1 MTITFLGTGTS
12 HGVPTLRCR
21 CPVCTSSDPR
31 NKRTRASLWIRR
43 RGVSV
48 LIDTA
53 TDFRTQALREDIDK
67 VDLILQTHA
76 HADHTHGLDDI
87 RIYSRKGPI
96 PLAGFGSTLR
106 ELEERFSYIFR
117 ETQRGGGKPQIHLV
131 EVFPGKPAELAGFG
145 FTPLAIRHGDLTIAG
160 YRWENCAYL
169 TDCSGIPESTYP
181 LLKGL
186 DLLILDAL
194 RYDPHST
201 HFSLDEALEAV
212 KRIAPRQTYLTHMA
226 HDFDHA
232 ALADQLPPSVQPA
245 WDGLTLET

>member
-21 CPVCTSSDPR
+21 CPVCTSPDPR
-31 NKRTRASLWIRR
+31 NKRTRASLWIRH
-43 RGVSV
+43 RGLSI

-53 TDFRTQALREDIDK
+53 TDFRTQALRENIDE

-87 RIYSRKGPI
+87 RIYSRNKTI
-96 PLAGFGSTLR
+96 PLAGFGSTLQ
-106 ELEERFSYIFR
+106 EMKERFSYIFKD
-117 ETQRGGGKPQIHLV
+117 TQRGGGKPKIQLV
-131 EVFPGKPAELAGFG
+131 EVFPGEPAVLEGFA
-145 FTPLAIRHGDLTIAG
+145 FTPLPIRHGDLTIAG

-181 LLKGL
+181 LLEGL
-186 DLLILDAL
+186 DLLVLDAL
-194 RYDPHST
+194 RYEPHPT
-201 HFSLDEALEAV
+201 HFSLDEALEVV
-212 KRIAPRQTYLTHMA
+212 KRTGARQTYLTHMA
-226 HDFDHA
+226 HNFDHST
-232 ALADQLPPSVQPA
+232 LSDQLPPTIQPA